1 MRLFSAA
8 TAAVICAFTS
18 GCAAL
23 AFSPSVAGTDV
34 SNVSSAKQWLKQ
46 LLIESL
52 WSFALLRDGIY
63 AHQCITHDG

>member
-23 AFSPSVAGTDV
+23 AFSPSFVGLHGGDV
-34 SNVSSAKQWLKQ
+34 SLAKQWLKQ

-63 AHQCITHDG
+63 VHPVHHA

>member
-23 AFSPSVAGTDV
+23 AFSPSFAGSTVVTSACEAVAETVVD
-34 SNVSSAKQWLKQ
+34 
-46 LLIESL
+46 
-52 WSFALLRDGIY
+52 
-63 AHQCITHDG
+63 

>member
-23 AFSPSVAGTDV
+23 AFLPSVAGTTSV
-34 SNVSSAKQWLKQ
+34 TSAC
-46 LLIESL
+46 E
-52 WSFALLRDGIY
+52 AVAETVVD
-63 AHQCITHDG
+63 